1 MAISNFYCHIVTQQ
15 INMSELL
22 DSISQGRLFGSSSD
36 SYGHCCPPVF
46 DPYTLVALLGGIAL
60 ATYFLRLVIVTTTF
74 TGRSFGSDFGEYF
87 GLGKFTENPS
97 WMTNI
102 LSEILEINEEVNRE
116 ESDQFRD
123 IKRRSLDTDNSPNIL
138 SNVASNSTGAGLP
151 GVCRSEVWSCMS
163 GVMEG
168 GIKYVEQPGDIYTAL
183 QPVLYKAVFHGG
195 VKSMW
200 SSVMEVSSNCSMHNS

>member
-1 MAISNFYCHIVTQQ
+1 
-15 INMSELL
+15 MSDLL
-22 DSISQGRLFGSSSD
+22 GIFGSSSD

-74 TGRSFGSDFGEYF
+74 GRSFGLDFKGF
-87 GLGKFTENPS
+87 LGLGKYTEDPQWISNV
-97 WMTNI
+97 
-102 LSEILEINEEVNRE
+102 LSEILEISEEVINE
-116 ESDQFRD
+116 QIEPFNVIEKRD
-123 IKRRSLDTDNSPNIL
+123 VDTDYDTSLL
-138 SNVASNSTGAGLP
+138 SSVTRNSTVSGMP

-168 GIKYVEQPGDIYTAL
+168 GVKYVEKPEDIYTAL

-200 SSVMEVSSNCSMHNS
+200 SRVMEVSPEL

>member
-1 MAISNFYCHIVTQQ
+1 
-15 INMSELL
+15 MSDLL
-22 DSISQGRLFGSSSD
+22 GGIFGSSSE

-60 ATYFLRLVIVTTTF
+60 ATYFLRLVIITTTF
-74 TGRSFGSDFGEYF
+74 GRSFGLEGFL
-87 GLGKFTENPS
+87 GLGKFTEDPQ
-97 WMTNI
+97 WMSNI
-102 LSEILEINEEVNRE
+102 ISEILKISEEVNNE
-116 ESDQFRD
+116 QDEPWSD
-123 IKRRSLDTDNSPNIL
+123 IEKRSVDTDFDTSL
-138 SNVASNSTGAGLP
+138 VSSVTSNTTMSGMP

-168 GIKYVEQPGDIYTAL
+168 GIKYVERPGDIYTAL

-200 SSVMEVSSNCSMHNS
+200 ASVMEVMVTLVSDLKIKSVHSRSVP

>member
-1 MAISNFYCHIVTQQ
+1 
-15 INMSELL
+15 MSDLL
-22 DSISQGRLFGSSSD
+22 GIFGSSSD

-74 TGRSFGSDFGEYF
+74 GRSFGLDFKGF
-87 GLGKFTENPS
+87 LGLGKYTEDPQWISNV
-97 WMTNI
+97 
-102 LSEILEINEEVNRE
+102 LSEILEISEEVINE
-116 ESDQFRD
+116 QIEPFNVIEKRD
-123 IKRRSLDTDNSPNIL
+123 VDTDYDTSLL
-138 SNVASNSTGAGLP
+138 SSMTRNSTVSGMP

-168 GIKYVEQPGDIYTAL
+168 GIKYVEKPEDFYTAL

-200 SSVMEVSSNCSMHNS
+200 SRVMEVSPELYRMNV